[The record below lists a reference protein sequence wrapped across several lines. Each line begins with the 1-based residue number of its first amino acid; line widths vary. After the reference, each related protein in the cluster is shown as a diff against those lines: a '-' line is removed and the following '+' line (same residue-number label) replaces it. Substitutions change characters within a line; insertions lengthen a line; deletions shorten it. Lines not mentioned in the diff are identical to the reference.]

1 MARAGNDELED
12 AAVREETDVLDLGS
26 SSSSHAVGPT
36 LNAAPSEAFRAGS
49 LAVHPGKAAEA
60 EKEKIAAQQAER
72 LKEANALNSE
82 PHGHMVNRMDNYF
95 AEHGK
100 RSVTDAWPTTWIPV
114 FSRPPLGGDNRTN
127 LHSGRVKSNAF
138 QKQLWMKP
146 QVNASATAFESDRR
160 TWGKFCR
167 AIVWL

>member
-1 MARAGNDELED
+1 MELVSSIGRRGSSTGMSLSSTYVVTANRAGNDELED

-82 PHGHMVNRMDNYF
+82 PHGHGQS
-95 AEHGK
+95 HG
-100 RSVTDAWPTTWIPV
+100 
-114 FSRPPLGGDNRTN
+114 
-127 LHSGRVKSNAF
+127 
-138 QKQLWMKP
+138 QLL
-146 QVNASATAFESDRR
+146 
-160 TWGKFCR
+160 C
-167 AIVWL
+167 